1 MIIME
6 FEVFYE
12 FTPSISNPFPLEDE
26 DIERNLRLLPNDLEH
41 FLQDTKVV
49 ITKEDYENKRINI
62 QIESE
67 QSKELMR
74 TSARQLMKLK
84 QQAQEK
90 ESAEPSSFGVNNW
103 DIEYEED

>member
-67 QSKELMR
+67 QSKEEVESEVKRAL
-74 TSARQLMKLK
+74 SLSKLFGKQLNC
-84 QQAQEK
+84 
-90 ESAEPSSFGVNNW
+90 EPVT
-103 DIEYEED
+103 